1 MELHYPCPILVRG
14 LILRSKS
21 TVTYGS
27 QVRGWVEI
35 NSAENAIRIRGSL
48 VTMRTLP
55 VRWTRHLG
63 PGTQDEKERISVV
76 K

>member
-1 MELHYPCPILVRG
+1 MLVQG
-14 LILRSKS
+14 LILRSKN

-35 NSAENAIRIRGSL
+35 NSAESAIRIRGSL
-48 VTMRTLP
+48 VTMKTLP
-55 VRWTRHLG
+55 VRWRRHFG
-63 PGTQDEKERISVV
+63 PATQDEKERISVV